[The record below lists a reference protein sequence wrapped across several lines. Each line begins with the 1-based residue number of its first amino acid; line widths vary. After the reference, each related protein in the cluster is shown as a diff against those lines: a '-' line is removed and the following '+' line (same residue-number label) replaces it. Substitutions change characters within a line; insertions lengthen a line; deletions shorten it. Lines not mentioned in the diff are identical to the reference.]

1 MDFKTKRSRPIGD
14 ISRPAGVM
22 ENPNFRKWFGNSK
35 VVNEDGTPLV
45 VYHGTIVRPDSARV
59 KNMGDVSS
67 FDRKFTTRFR
77 IPSIDT
83 VGTWF
88 SSNPG
93 EGGAQMYSGVS
104 DGSAI
109 YPVYLSIQNPQITT
123 FHLMARRARLL
134 ANGIDDGRQIGESEV
149 NAYRAWL
156 KDMGKDGIK
165 IEESGTEGS
174 TEFDNQVAW
183 IALEPEQIKSATA
196 NNSSFDPGNPDIT
209 K

>member
-1 MDFKTKRSRPIGD
+1 
-14 ISRPAGVM
+14 
-22 ENPNFRKWFGNSK
+22 
-35 VVNEDGTPLV
+35 
-45 VYHGTIVRPDSARV
+45 
-59 KNMGDVSS
+59 
-67 FDRKFTTRFR
+67 
-77 IPSIDT
+77 
-83 VGTWF
+83 
-88 SSNPG
+88 
-93 EGGAQMYSGVS
+93 MYSGVS

-134 ANGIDDGRQIGESEV
+134 VNGTDDGRQIGEAEV

-156 KDMGKDGIK
+156 KDMGKDGVK
-165 IEESGTEGS
+165 IEASGTEGS

-196 NNSSFDPGNPDIT
+196 NDGSFNPDNPNIT

>member
-35 VVNEDGTPLV
+35 VVNEDSTPLV
-45 VYHGTIVRPDSARV
+45 VYHGTIVRPDSARA

-83 VGTWF
+83 VGSWF
-88 SSNPG
+88 STNPG
-93 EGGAQMYSGVS
+93 EGGAQLYSGIS

-109 YPVYLSIQNPQITT
+109 YPVYLSIQNPQVTT

-134 ANGIDDGRQIGESEV
+134 VNGTDDGRQIGEAEV

-156 KDMGKDGIK
+156 KDMGKDGVK
-165 IEESGTEGS
+165 IEASGTEGS

-196 NNSSFDPGNPDIT
+196 NDGSFNPDNPNIT